1 MPLTP
6 SDVSN
11 MRFPVV
17 HRRGYDRV
25 EVDRFLAL
33 VAEDYSAA
41 IQKIAVAASG
51 GITTEDDIASE
62 IGELLGAARKTAERI
77 KDKSQAQADSMVAE
91 AEADTRARR
100 EAAEKDLRERL
111 EEAERE
117 RDDLLARARAQAEK
131 TIELSERQTNRFAE
145 LLQER
150 YGALLEHEKLLRSQ
164 IDALESL
171 VAQMREQLEP
181 LAQIDLTDAGRIL
194 IEEHGVGEEVAV
206 IDS

>member
-6 SDVSN
+6 SDVSS

-51 GITTEDDIASE
+51 GITTEEDIASE

-77 KDKSQAQADSMVAE
+77 KDKSQAQADNMVAE
-91 AEADTRARR
+91 ADAHARARR
-100 EAAEKDLRERL
+100 EAAENDLRERL

-150 YGALLEHEKLLRSQ
+150 YGALLEHERQLRSQ
-164 IDALESL
+164 IDTLESL

-181 LAQIDLTDAGRIL
+181 LAQIDLTNAGRML
-194 IEEHGVGEEVAV
+194 IEEHEVGEEVAV